1 MLLLQ
6 DLRILSPLP
15 CSMKTSRETLQSQ
28 SAVHCAIEHLQ
39 HVPCKGLLHSAL
51 ALLLIVAAVR
61 AELYTDVAIKASWK

>member
-28 SAVHCAIEHLQ
+28 SALHRAIDHLQ
-39 HVPCKGLLHSAL
+39 HVPCKDFLHTAL

-61 AELYTDVAIKASWK
+61 AELCTDVAIEASWK